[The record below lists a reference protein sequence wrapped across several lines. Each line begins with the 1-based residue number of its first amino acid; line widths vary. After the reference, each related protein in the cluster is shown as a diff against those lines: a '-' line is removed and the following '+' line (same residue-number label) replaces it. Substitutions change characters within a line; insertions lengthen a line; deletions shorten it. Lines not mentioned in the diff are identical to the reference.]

1 MARLFAIS
9 LGAVKIMDCGHDIVA
24 SGFIRADGIDLVAN
38 HLQCLERDHRF
49 VIFGK
54 VWSLYIVDTVRPKM
68 NMVSYLCI

>member
-54 VWSLYIVDTVRPKM
+54 VRIAYTHALRCTQM
-68 NMVSYLCI
+68 NAVFYV